1 MIIVSFIFLNL
12 FIAIILESFESSQDE
27 ESLKVGGDTITN
39 FCEFWSDK
47 QFDPKGTRFI
57 DIDEFPKFLDMII
70 DEEIRQ
76 IFLKQEAIMKGD
88 IDPTEQDPIECYM
101 FNIYK
106 DPLIIL
112 YYNSRK
118 DKIY

>member
-1 MIIVSFIFLNL
+1 
-12 FIAIILESFESSQDE
+12 
-27 ESLKVGGDTITN
+27 
-39 FCEFWSDK
+39 
-47 QFDPKGTRFI
+47 
-57 DIDEFPKFLDMII
+57 
-70 DEEIRQ
+70 
-76 IFLKQEAIMKGD
+76 MKGD
-88 IDPTEQDPIECYM
+88 IDPTEQDPIEVYM